1 MRIVNVTMDL
11 YGSVICLI
19 IFIYLLTGGRWGQR
33 INQSFA
39 IVCLGNIFMQIG
51 DMTNWLCEGYRN
63 PWNPVLLQ
71 VGTFLYYLSAVPML
85 LFFTVYM
92 IEYLKFKVKVSSR
105 FLWIVFGF
113 GAVDILCVVLSP
125 FLNIFYQI
133 GEGNIYQRGDAFW
146 LSQVIPFII
155 YSVDMW
161 IIFCYRKYMSVKEL
175 LLLSSYIIFP
185 GIAEVIQIQFY
196 GIALLNTGITVSLL
210 LIFVNLQSERELVM
224 RRQQVE
230 LSEARIDIML
240 CQINPHFLYN
250 TLTTIRHLCSVDP
263 VQAKKAILDF
273 SQFLRANMKFL
284 TSKALISFEQE
295 LIHVKN
301 YLNLEQ
307 QRFGERLKVRYKIE
321 VTDFVMPP
329 LCLQPLVENAVRHG
343 ITKREEGGTVTI
355 TSEENEK
362 EYHITVMDD
371 GVGFSPEHSCA
382 DGREHVGISNVRKRL
397 KELSHGEVKI
407 ESCSGRGT
415 RVTIVIPKEER

>member
-1 MRIVNVTMDL
+1 
-11 YGSVICLI
+11 
-19 IFIYLLTGGRWGQR
+19 
-33 INQSFA
+33 
-39 IVCLGNIFMQIG
+39 
-51 DMTNWLCEGYRN
+51 
-63 PWNPVLLQ
+63 
-71 VGTFLYYLSAVPML
+71 
-85 LFFTVYM
+85 
-92 IEYLKFKVKVSSR
+92 
-105 FLWIVFGF
+105 
-113 GAVDILCVVLSP
+113 
-125 FLNIFYQI
+125 
-133 GEGNIYQRGDAFW
+133 
-146 LSQVIPFII
+146 
-155 YSVDMW
+155 
-161 IIFCYRKYMSVKEL
+161 
-175 LLLSSYIIFP
+175 
-185 GIAEVIQIQFY
+185 
-196 GIALLNTGITVSLL
+196 
-210 LIFVNLQSERELVM
+210 
-224 RRQQVE
+224 
-230 LSEARIDIML
+230 
-240 CQINPHFLYN
+240 
-250 TLTTIRHLCSVDP
+250 
-263 VQAKKAILDF
+263 
-273 SQFLRANMKFL
+273 MKFL

-371 GVGFSPEHSCA
+371 GGGFSPEHSCA